1 VTPLDDVTQRLLS
14 LALEEDLAGGDATAA
29 ATVPADARATA
40 VFVARAPGIVA
51 GLDATRAV
59 VKAVDG
65 EVTFRALATPGDA
78 VARGA
83 RLAKISGSARSLLAA
98 ERTALNVLSHLSGV
112 ATGTAA
118 FVDEVAG
125 TGCAVR
131 DTRKTLPGL
140 RALQKAAVAAGGGGN
155 HRFNLGDGLLVKDNH
170 VAAAGGVGA
179 ATRAALAAA
188 GELPVQIEVDSAEQ
202 LAEALD
208 AGARAVLLDNFTL
221 DEITAAVAYCRRAG
235 TDVFVEVSGNVTL
248 DTVGAIARTGVDAV
262 AVGALTHSVRALDI
276 GLDWQEA

>member
-1 VTPLDDVTQRLLS
+1 MTSLDEATQRLLA
-14 LALEEDLAGGDATAA
+14 LALAEDLAGGDATAA
-29 ATVPADARATA
+29 ATVPAGARATA
-40 VFVARAPGIVA
+40 VFVTRAPGVVA
-51 GLDATRAV
+51 GLEAAHAV
-59 VKAVDG
+59 VKAVD
-65 EVTFRALATPGDA
+65 EQVSFRALATRGD
-78 VARGA
+78 VVGRGA
-83 RLAKISGSARSLLAA
+83 GLAEIAGPARSLLAA
-98 ERTALNVLSHLSGV
+98 ERTALNLLSHLSGV
-112 ATGTAA
+112 ATATAA
-118 FVDEVAG
+118 FVEAVAG

-140 RALQKAAVAAGGGGN
+140 RALQKAAVAAGGGVN
-155 HRFNLGDGLLVKDNH
+155 HRFSLGDGLLVKDNH

-188 GELPVQIEVDSAEQ
+188 GDLPVQIEVDSAEQ
-202 LAEALD
+202 LSEALE

-221 DEITAAVAYCRRAG
+221 DGITAAVAYCRRAAA
-235 TDVFVEVSGNVTL
+235 DVFVEVSGNVTL